1 MALHDSLIFNT
12 LLVAGGLAMLYFGSE
27 WLVRGSVNIAKK
39 MQVSQLVIGLTIV
52 AFGTSTP
59 ELVVSINA
67 ALSGQ
72 ADISLGNVVGSNIVN
87 IGLILGLSAAIFPL
101 AVHINTIRREVPIM
115 IGAALV
121 LIILSLFDNEITQ
134 LEGVLLILAIIAF
147 TYFSYKQ
154 SRKEEGQGREKNRGK
169 TEQKPR
175 PDTYET
181 HTIPIEDTTSVIE
194 TASVAPPIKEGEKKA
209 KSDKEPQNE
218 TTATATATTT
228 TTAIAKSALL
238 IAIGLALLYFGATL
252 TVDNAVVIATSIG
265 ISERIVGLT
274 IVAIG
279 TSLPELI
286 TSVVAARKKHVD
298 LSVGNIVGS
307 NIFNALAIVGISAAI
322 AGVSVNPNIFI
333 DYAVMI
339 AFSLVLIPLMRSGF
353 VISRIEGYGL
363 VAAYS
368 IYLLVLLLM

>member
-1 MALHDSLIFNT
+1 
-12 LLVAGGLAMLYFGSE
+12 MLYFGSE

-39 MQVSQLVIGLTIV
+39 MHVSQLVIGLTIV

-72 ADISLGNVVGSNIVN
+72 ADISLANVVGSNIVN

-101 AVHINTIRREVPIM
+101 AIHINTIKREVPIM
-115 IGAALV
+115 IGAALA

-154 SRKEEGQGREKNRGK
+154 SRKEE
-169 TEQKPR
+169 QKSR
-175 PDTYET
+175 HDTYGT
-181 HTIPIEDTTSVIE
+181 NTIPIEDTTSVIE
-194 TASVAPPIKEGEKKA
+194 TASVAPPIEEGEKKA
-209 KSDKEPQNE
+209 KRVKEPRKG
-218 TTATATATTT
+218 TPTSS
-228 TTAIAKSALL
+228 IAKSVLL
-238 IAIGLALLYFGATL
+238 IAVGLALLYFGATL
-252 TVDNAVVIATSIG
+252 TVENAVVIATSIG

-286 TSVVAARKKHVD
+286 TSVVAARKKHAD

-307 NIFNALAIVGISAAI
+307 NIFNVLAIVGISAAI

-333 DYAVMI
+333 DYAIMI
-339 AFSLVLIPLMRSGF
+339 AFSLVLIPIMRTGF
-353 VISRIEGYGL
+353 VIRRIEGYGL

-368 IYLLVLLLM
+368 VYLLALLLM

>member
-1 MALHDSLIFNT
+1 MVLHDSLIFNT

-101 AVHINTIRREVPIM
+101 AVHINTIKKEVPIM
-115 IGAALV
+115 IGAALALV
-121 LIILSLFDNEITQ
+121 VLSLFDNKITQ
-134 LEGVLLILAIIAF
+134 FEGVVLVLALIVFI
-147 TYFSYKQ
+147 YFSYKQ
-154 SRKEEGQGREKNRGK
+154 SRKEEGQGQEKSSGK
-169 TEQKPR
+169 TEQISGVG
-175 PDTYET
+175 TYET

-194 TASVAPPIKEGEKKA
+194 AASVVPPIREGEKKA
-209 KSDKEPQNE
+209 KRDKEPQNG
-218 TTATATATTT
+218 TTT
-228 TTAIAKSALL
+228 TTTRIAKSALL

-286 TSVVAARKKHVD
+286 TSVVAAKKKHAD
-298 LSVGNIVGS
+298 LSVGNIIGS
-307 NIFNALAIVGISAAI
+307 NIFNVLAIVGISAAI
-322 AGVSVNPNIFI
+322 AGVSVNPNIFV

-339 AFSLVLIPLMRSGF
+339 AFSLVLIPLMRTGF

-368 IYLLVLLLM
+368 AYLLILLLM

>member
-1 MALHDSLIFNT
+1 MVLHDSLIFNT

-27 WLVRGSVNIAKK
+27 WLVRGSVNIANR
-39 MQVSQLVIGLTIV
+39 MRVSQLVIGLTIV

-101 AVHINTIRREVPIM
+101 AVHINTIRKEVPIM
-115 IGAALV
+115 IGAALA

-169 TEQKPR
+169 TEQKSR

-209 KSDKEPQNE
+209 KSDKEPQDV
-218 TTATATATTT
+218 TTT
-228 TTAIAKSALL
+228 TTTSIARSSLL
-238 IAIGLALLYFGATL
+238 IVIGLALLYFGATL
-252 TVDNAVVIATSIG
+252 TVENAVVIATSIG

-286 TSVVAARKKHVD
+286 TSVVAARKKHAD
-298 LSVGNIVGS
+298 LSVGNIIGS

-339 AFSLVLIPLMRSGF
+339 AFSLVLIPIMRTGF
-353 VISRIEGYGL
+353 VIRRIEGYGL

-368 IYLLVLLLM
+368 VYLLALLFM

>member
-1 MALHDSLIFNT
+1 LIFNT

-27 WLVRGSVNIAKK
+27 WLVRGSVNIAKR
-39 MQVSQLVIGLTIV
+39 MRVSQLVIGLTIV

-67 ALSGQ
+67 AISGQ

-101 AVHINTIRREVPIM
+101 AIHINTIKKEVPIM
-115 IGAALV
+115 IGAALTLV
-121 LIILSLFDNEITQ
+121 LLSLFDNEITQ
-134 LEGVLLILAIIAF
+134 LEGVVLVLALIVF
-147 TYFSYKQ
+147 VYFSYKQ
-154 SRKEEGQGREKNRGK
+154 SRKEEERKEKESRASNF
-169 TEQKPR
+169 
-175 PDTYET
+175 DVNET
-181 HTIPIEDTTSVIE
+181 HTTDIEDITPVID
-194 TASVAPPIKEGEKKA
+194 TASDPIGQIAKKDGKSRA
-209 KSDKEPQNE
+209 KVE
-218 TTATATATTT
+218 TPVRTPATTT
-228 TTAIAKSALL
+228 EISGPSFVKSILL
-238 IAIGLALLYFGATL
+238 IAVGLILLYFGATF
-252 TVDNAVVIATSIG
+252 TVDNAVIIATSIG

-286 TSVVAARKKHVD
+286 TSVVAAKKKHLD

-307 NIFNALAIVGISAAI
+307 NIFNVLSIVGISAAI
-322 AGVSVNPNIFI
+322 AGVSVNPDIFI

-339 AFSLVLIPLMRSGF
+339 AFSLLLIPLMRTGF

-368 IYLLVLLLM
+368 VYLLILLLL

>member
-39 MQVSQLVIGLTIV
+39 MRVSQLVIGLTIV

-101 AVHINTIRREVPIM
+101 AVHINTIRKEVPIM
-115 IGAALV
+115 IGAALA
-121 LIILSLFDNEITQ
+121 LIVLSLFDNQITQ

-154 SRKEEGQGREKNRGK
+154 SRKEEQGQENSTGK
-169 TEQKPR
+169 KEQISGLG
-175 PDTYET
+175 THET

-194 TASVAPPIKEGEKKA
+194 AASVAPPIREGEKKA
-209 KSDKEPQNE
+209 KRDKEPQNG
-218 TTATATATTT
+218 TTT
-228 TTAIAKSALL
+228 TSIAKSALL

-252 TVDNAVVIATSIG
+252 TVENAVVIATSIG

-286 TSVVAARKKHVD
+286 TSVVAAKKKHAD

-322 AGVSVNPNIFI
+322 AGVSINPNIFT
-333 DYAVMI
+333 DYAIMI
-339 AFSLVLIPLMRSGF
+339 AFSLVLIPLMRTGF

-368 IYLLVLLLM
+368 AYLLILLLM